1 MKKTA
6 RCLRYMLIAMCMM
19 VVMTGCGV
27 RERSE
32 KAARLLEAKYGEKF
46 IIDEYRGYPAKKPT
60 QDYYTVIAHSEEYPT
75 ILCSARIGD
84 DDTIS
89 DTYVC
94 ERLMARMSAEM
105 SKSLEI
111 LKGPRYIFMQPV
123 RKSPHLLN
131 DLGYNVMRAFTPYA
145 TINDPNTSLETFLKE
160 DPEQEIFVY
169 VGYVPQ
175 KDETAED
182 LYDGITAMITSM
194 GSAHGYVGV
203 YICDDKSLGE
213 MRTYVEGHDVLYRDY
228 DKLTRDRLAGYIRY
242 ENGKL
247 IDAKS
252 DFVESARKLL

>member
-1 MKKTA
+1 
-6 RCLRYMLIAMCMM
+6 
-19 VVMTGCGV
+19 
-27 RERSE
+27 
-32 KAARLLEAKYGEKF
+32 
-46 IIDEYRGYPAKKPT
+46 
-60 QDYYTVIAHSEEYPT
+60 
-75 ILCSARIGD
+75 
-84 DDTIS
+84 
-89 DTYVC
+89 
-94 ERLMARMSAEM
+94 MARMSAEM

-123 RKSPHLLN
+123 SQSPQILN
-131 DLGYNVMRAFTPYA
+131 SLGFVVMRAFTPYT
-145 TINDPNTSLETFLKE
+145 TISDPNTSLETLLKE
-160 DPEQEIFVY
+160 DPEQEIIVY

-182 LYDGITAMITSM
+182 IYDGITAMVTSM

-213 MRTYVEGHDVLYRDY
+213 IQTYAEGHDVLYRDY

-252 DFVESARKLL
+252 DFVESAGKLL